1 MKALIIYMSV
11 HHKNTEKIAM
21 EMAEVL
27 DADLMKAYEANEKD
41 ISRYDLIG
49 FGSGIYFFKHHR
61 KLLEFAEKLVAKKK
75 NAFIFSTYG
84 GGSPKIYHK
93 LLRKKLAKRGF
104 RIIGEFSCKGYDTF
118 GPLKFIGGINK
129 GKPDEKDLK
138 RAREFA
144 KTLINSSH
152 SSKYEKN

>member
-1 MKALIIYMSV
+1 M
-11 HHKNTEKIAM
+11 
-21 EMAEVL
+21 
-27 DADLMKAYEANEKD
+27 
-41 ISRYDLIG
+41 
-49 FGSGIYFFKHHR
+49 
-61 KLLEFAEKLVAKKK
+61 AKK
-75 NAFIFSTYG
+75 
-84 GGSPKIYHK
+84 
-93 LLRKKLAKRGF
+93 GF

-152 SSKYEKN
+152 SPKYEKN